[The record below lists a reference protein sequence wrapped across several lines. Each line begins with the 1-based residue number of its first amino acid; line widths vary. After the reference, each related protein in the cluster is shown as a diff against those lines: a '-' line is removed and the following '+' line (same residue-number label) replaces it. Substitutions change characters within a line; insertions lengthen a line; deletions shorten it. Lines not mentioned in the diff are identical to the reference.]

1 MPAAQQKTSYRT
13 ARAVPRGL
21 AELARQLARNLLYPK

>member
-1 MPAAQQKTSYRT
+1 MPAAQQKASYRT

-21 AELARQLARNLLYPK
+21 AELARQLAHNLLYPK